1 MTADKVKTGTTC
13 IGLLFKDGVMLA
25 ADRRVTTYKIE
36 SDMFTKI
43 FDVSDNTVATIAG
56 HASPAQLFMRHLKS
70 EIKLLELKKER
81 KARVSEIAALLNS
94 FQLGASSSGM
104 VVASILG
111 GFDEKN
117 GAALYDMSPDGTIG
131 TVEPYLTD
139 GSGSPYVIGLLGTE
153 FKKDMTEKEALE
165 LVEKCY
171 KASFKN
177 DNASGGG
184 YIVRIVTKDGI
195 KEIERKVVKTELV
208 NE

>member
-81 KARVSEIAALLNS
+81 KARKKSLNQVSS
-94 FQLGASSSGM
+94 FRILANRLGL
-104 VVASILG
+104 I
-111 GFDEKN
+111 
-117 GAALYDMSPDGTIG
+117 T
-131 TVEPYLTD
+131 
-139 GSGSPYVIGLLGTE
+139 
-153 FKKDMTEKEALE
+153 
-165 LVEKCY
+165 
-171 KASFKN
+171 
-177 DNASGGG
+177 
-184 YIVRIVTKDGI
+184 RIK
-195 KEIERKVVKTELV
+195 
-208 NE
+208 